1 MVSFK
6 IGIVLLLVSFVAA
19 LRYSLNIY
27 IKNTT
32 SIHYVAWEADDGE
45 KSTSAVL
52 VEQKKATTSTSASIR
67 VSAGLVEQNSKE
79 AHGGEKSGLHH

>member
-1 MVSFK
+1 M
-6 IGIVLLLVSFVAA
+6 
-19 LRYSLNIY
+19 
-27 IKNTT
+27 
-32 SIHYVAWEADDGE
+32 AWEADDGE

-79 AHGGEKSGLHH
+79 AHGGEKSGLHHWRLESCSSLYAIPEVYGWFL